1 MEAIEQI
8 EKHDPRDVDLV
19 MFCVTPAHY
28 LLFVLASI
36 AIVINPILLPSDD
49 HTQFRIHFCPGPA
62 APRRPCVLFLART
75 FTV

>member
-1 MEAIEQI
+1 
-8 EKHDPRDVDLV
+8 

-49 HTQFRIHFCPGPA
+49 PTQFRYVTFAMVLLLQGVPAYFFCRKGFPM
-62 APRRPCVLFLART
+62 
-75 FTV
+75 